1 MSAPPRKAPVEARG
15 GSTDAAGPQLRRR
28 SRLRSAGAWLVGLV
42 AGVWKKADE
51 DDIFFLAGAISFNV
65 LVAFLP
71 LVVAVMGIAGTIVN
85 VVGGDV
91 GSVIERYITRSIP
104 GAVHIDVSGM
114 IGTIRQHSGTL
125 LSVGGVFLV
134 WISTRLI
141 STLRTVLREIF
152 DLNRA
157 RGIIVGKLY
166 DVQMVFMAGTLFA
179 VNIAL
184 TVAVEVIARAGANAF
199 GLADFRLPMAVPWAR
214 LAAFGT
220 LWVMF
225 LLIYRYLPPRRT
237 RWKTSLTA
245 ATFTAVLFEVLK
257 LAFSWYVTRL
267 ANYGS
272 TYGNIATFVI
282 LVFWIYYSS
291 IVFVLG
297 GEVAQVNAM
306 RSVRRHQRERLE

>member
-1 MSAPPRKAPVEARG
+1 MVAEPRAAPADSPGSAGPAGEHARG
-15 GSTDAAGPQLRRR
+15 YA
-28 SRLRSAGAWLVGLV
+28 RLRSAGASFAGLV
-42 AGVWKKADE
+42 AGVWRKADE

-85 VVGGDV
+85 AVGGDV
-91 GSVIERYITRSIP
+91 GNIIERYIARSIP
-104 GAVHIDVSGM
+104 GAVHLDVSDM
-114 IGTIRQHSGTL
+114 IETIRQHSGTL
-125 LSVGGVFLV
+125 LSVGGIFLV

-152 DLNRA
+152 DLNRG
-157 RGIIVGKLY
+157 RGIIAGKLY

-179 VNIAL
+179 LNIAI
-184 TVAVEVIARAGANAF
+184 TIGAEVIARVGANAF
-199 GLADFRLPMAVPWAR
+199 GLADVRLPLAIPWAR
-214 LAAFGT
+214 LAAFAT

-245 ATFTAVLFEVLK
+245 ATFTAALFEVLK
-257 LAFSWYVTRL
+257 LAFSWYVTRV

-272 TYGNIATFVI
+272 TYGNIATFVV
-282 LVFWIYYSS
+282 LVVWIYYSS
-291 IVFVLG
+291 IVFILG
-297 GEVAQVNAM
+297 GEVAQVGAM
-306 RSVRRHQRERLE
+306 RAVRRHQRERLE

>member
-1 MSAPPRKAPVEARG
+1 MSGDPRTVPAEARRRAG
-15 GSTDAAGPQLRRR
+15 AAGSDTHEH
-28 SRLRSAGAWLVGLV
+28 SRIRAAGAWLTALV
-42 AGVWKKADE
+42 AGVWKKAEE

-85 VVGGDV
+85 AVGGDV
-91 GSVIERYITRSIP
+91 GNVIERYVTRSIP

-114 IGTIRQHSGTL
+114 IDTIRDHSGTL
-125 LSVGGVFLV
+125 LSIGGIFLV

-157 RGIIVGKLY
+157 RGIIIGKIY
-166 DVQMVFMAGTLFA
+166 DFQMVFMAGTLFA
-179 VNIAL
+179 LNIAI
-184 TVAVEVIARAGANAF
+184 TIAVEVIARVGANAF
-199 GLADFRLPMAVPWAR
+199 GLSDLHFPLAIPWAR
-214 LAAFGT
+214 LAAFLT

-237 RWKTSLTA
+237 HWKTSLTA

-257 LAFSWYVTRL
+257 LAFSWYVTRI

-272 TYGNIATFVI
+272 TYGNIATFVV

-291 IVFVLG
+291 IVFILG
-297 GEVAQVNAM
+297 GEVAQVGAM
-306 RSVRRHQRERLE
+306 RAVRRHQRERLE